1 MARVGRG
8 SDRGSQ
14 GSWKLWF
21 LTQRLSGRC
30 SLRLR
35 AQTVSQ
41 RSQKAARH
49 VTAFWLAMSAS
60 LIKSSSDGEFSSE
73 VVLGPLQ
80 TCFLMLFCH
89 EWLVRT
95 ADTVDSPLDLVL
107 CDNLP
112 HLSSF
117 LSLTPRADL
126 AGPAPMNPARSSL
139 AVLCR
144 VVRAP
149 LQLSLG
155 VKLALSLNRVQ
166 YSKDPEASGTG
177 GSRLV

>member
-8 SDRGSQ
+8 GNRGSQ

-21 LTQRLSGRC
+21 LTQHLSGRC

-107 CDNLP
+107 RDNLP

-117 LSLTPRADL
+117 LSLTPRADLAGPAL

-149 LQLSLG
+149 LQLSL
-155 VKLALSLNRVQ
+155 NRVQ

>member
-107 CDNLP
+107 RDNLP
-112 HLSSF
+112 HLKFS
-117 LSLTPRADL
+117 LS
-126 AGPAPMNPARSSL
+126 NP
-139 AVLCR
+139 
-144 VVRAP
+144 
-149 LQLSLG
+149 
-155 VKLALSLNRVQ
+155 K
-166 YSKDPEASGTG
+166 
-177 GSRLV
+177 SRLSRPCTHESSQVESGCAVPCGQGPSAAEPWCEACAEP